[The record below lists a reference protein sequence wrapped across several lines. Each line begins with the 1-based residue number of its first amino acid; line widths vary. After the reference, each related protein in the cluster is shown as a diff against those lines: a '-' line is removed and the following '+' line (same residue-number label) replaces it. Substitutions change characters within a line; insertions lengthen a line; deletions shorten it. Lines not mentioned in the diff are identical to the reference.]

1 MPEATSPE
9 IDSVTG
15 AAMPDEPLALSAPM
29 ARELSARLC
38 HFDPRRG
45 ATCAWYH
52 GIWQY
57 LRLFDLITTP
67 RDHAAFYRAAL
78 LEPIRAGAR
87 RLLVS
92 GTADYA
98 LPACLLWVGQL
109 AGVKPEI
116 TVLDICPTPLR
127 LCEWYANRHGAAI
140 VTAAVNIL
148 DYDAPAPV
156 DVVATHSFLGRFSP
170 GERQALMSRW
180 HRLLRPGGRVVMV
193 NRIRPDAPDVVRF
206 TPDQVERFVGRVRQ
220 AAESAERTPDISAD
234 TLVAMA
240 QDYAAG
246 HRMIPVRSTD
256 EIVRL
261 LEAGGFRIDQ
271 LTVGPVTSGKT
282 QGPSGPTMS
291 GGALYAQIVAIR
303 S

>member
-1 MPEATSPE
+1 MPVTTTEET
-9 IDSVTG
+9 DSIAPLAV
-15 AAMPDEPLALSAPM
+15 PDEPLALSAPI
-29 ARELSARLC
+29 ARELSTRLC

-45 ATCAWYH
+45 MSCAWYH

-78 LEPIRAGAR
+78 VEPVRAGAR

-98 LPACLLWVGQL
+98 LPACLLWICGL
-109 AGVKPEI
+109 AGAKPEI

-127 LCEWYANRHGAAI
+127 LCEWYAERKGATI
-140 VTAAVNIL
+140 MTSAVNIL
-148 DYDAPAPV
+148 DYDNPAPF

-170 GERQALMSRW
+170 SERHALVSRW

-193 NRIRPDAPDVVRF
+193 NRIRPDAPDIVRF
-206 TPDQVERFVGRVRQ
+206 TPEQVERFVGRVRQ
-220 AAESAERTPDISAD
+220 AAESAGNPADISAD
-234 TLVAMA
+234 LLVAMA

-256 EIVRL
+256 EIVHL

-271 LTVGPVTSGKT
+271 LTVSPVASRKT

-291 GGALYAQIVAIR
+291 GGAQYAQIVAVHC
-303 S
+303 